1 MNELL
6 AVFDDPWFLVLA
18 VVLPPVVALLVARV
32 YRERRRRLGRLGS
45 PEIVARLVPP
55 TLLRTPRSRAVLL
68 ALAALA
74 GAVAFADPRWG
85 TEATVVRGEGIDLV
99 FALDASLSMLAED
112 ERPSRLARLK
122 QEVQRIL
129 AASRGDRVGLIAFA
143 GRSYI
148 LTPLTVDQGAL
159 DLYLD
164 NLDPSIVGQAG
175 SSLSRAIRQGTALL
189 NASQAESDKALVVM
203 SDGEAFEPVEE
214 VAEAARLAR
223 EAGIALVT
231 VGFGT
236 PEGANIPV
244 RDGDAVTLKR
254 DDAGNVVTTRHS
266 PELLRAAAEAGGG
279 TYIEADATD
288 KAGAVRAA
296 LATLRTQARAA
307 AAGRDRTPR
316 FQFFVLPALL
326 LVFADTI
333 VSERRVR
340 RRRRDP
346 AASSVPAA
354 AALLLVFVLGGCGY
368 LPFGDPAAE
377 AYRAGRYAE
386 AARQWGRDVVEGD
399 RTPRTLYNYG
409 TALVAADSF
418 ARAVEVLDRASTSPE
433 DELRYRALF
442 NLGLAHLETGL
453 AAGSDSGGAA
463 LDAAIETYKKV
474 LLLRSTD
481 ADAKWN
487 YELALREKEER
498 SGGGGGGGGGGGAE
512 EAPQPEERPE
522 EPQPR
527 PSGGIAEQQA
537 ERLLNSAAREEGDVQ
552 ARKQSRN
559 RPEPPPGGKDW

>member
-1 MNELL
+1 MTELL
-6 AVFDDPWFLVLA
+6 EIFDEPWFLVLA
-18 VVLPPVVALLVARV
+18 VVLPLLVALLVARAW
-32 YRERRRRLGRLGS
+32 RQRRRRLGRLGT
-45 PEIVARLVPP
+45 PEIVRRLVPP
-55 TLLRTPRSRAVLL
+55 MVLRTPRSRAVLL
-68 ALAALA
+68 SLSALF
-74 GAVAFADPRWG
+74 GAVAFAGPRWG

-99 FALDASLSMLAED
+99 FALDASLSMMAED
-112 ERPSRLARLK
+112 ERPNRLERMK

-164 NLDPSIVGQAG
+164 NLDPSVVGQAG

-189 NASQAESDKALVVM
+189 AASQAESDKALVVM

-214 VAEAARLAR
+214 VREAATLAR

-236 PEGANIPV
+236 TEGATIPV
-244 RDGDAVTLKR
+244 REGGSTELKR
-254 DDAGNVVTTRHS
+254 DDAGNIVTTRHS

-279 TYIEADATD
+279 TYIPADATD
-288 KAGAVRAA
+288 KAGSVRRA
-296 LATLRTQARAA
+296 LATLRTEARAA

-316 FQFFVLPALL
+316 FQLFLLPALL
-326 LVFADTI
+326 LVFLDTI

-340 RRRRDP
+340 RRRTAA

-354 AALLLVFVLGGCGY
+354 AALLLVAVLGGCGY
-368 LPFGDPAAE
+368 MPFGDPALE
-377 AYRAGRYAE
+377 AYRAGRFAE
-386 AARQWGRDVVEGD
+386 AAQLWGRAVVGGD
-399 RTPRTLYNYG
+399 REPRTLYNYG

-418 ARAVEVLDRASTSPE
+418 ASAIEVLDRASASPE
-433 DELRYRALF
+433 IELRYRALF

-453 AAGSDSGGAA
+453 AAGPDSGGPA
-463 LDAAIETYKKV
+463 LDAALETYKKV
-474 LLLRSTD
+474 LLLRSND
-481 ADAKWN
+481 EDAKWN
-487 YELALREKEER
+487 YELALREKER
-498 SGGGGGGGGGGGAE
+498 SGGGGGGGGGGGENA
-512 EAPQPEERPE
+512 AQPEDRPE
-522 EPQPR
+522 QPQPR
-527 PSGGIAEQQA
+527 PSSGIGDQQA

-552 ARKQSRN
+552 SRKQSRN